1 MCQWHKWENRCHL
14 SFILSHKSRFFSPW
28 PDTASAAAFGEL
40 PTPHS
45 WAPRGLFA
53 PLPAMLSNQWG
64 EGRPGQEL
72 HCIAPHRKTPQ
83 QLSTEGVG
91 GGWGRGP
98 ATLYNCRSTWVLS
111 WGRASPMTQ
120 KVKNICLECRRH
132 GFDPWIRK
140 IPGRREWLPT
150 PVFLPGEY
158 YGYRSLVGCSPWG
171 HKESNMTKHS
181 HTHLYLGKHIS
192 FCFTSRNYR
201 AKYDSDMVMAL
212 SLGLHIWGGIS

>member
-1 MCQWHKWENRCHL
+1 MHCPPPKD
-14 SFILSHKSRFFSPW
+14 S
-28 PDTASAAAFGEL
+28 SA
-40 PTPHS
+40 TVH
-45 WAPRGLFA
+45 RG
-53 PLPAMLSNQWG
+53 
-64 EGRPGQEL
+64 
-72 HCIAPHRKTPQ
+72 C
-83 QLSTEGVG
+83 
-91 GGWGRGP
+91 GGWVRP
-98 ATLYNCRSTWVLS
+98 
-111 WGRASPMTQ
+111 RASNLVQLQIYLGTFLG
-120 KVKNICLECRRH
+120 KGFSDDSEGKNICLECRRH